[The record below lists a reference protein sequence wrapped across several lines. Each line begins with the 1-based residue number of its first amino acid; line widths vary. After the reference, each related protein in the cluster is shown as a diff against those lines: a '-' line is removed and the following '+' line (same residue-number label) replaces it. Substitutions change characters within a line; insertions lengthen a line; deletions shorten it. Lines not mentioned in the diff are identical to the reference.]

1 MDTARLSRFVSGLW
15 DDEIV
20 PQLVEYIRI
29 PNKSPMF
36 DKDWVA
42 HGYMDAAVKLMETW
56 ARSKLSQLPGATL
69 EVVRLE
75 GRTPLIYIEVPG
87 QGDDTVML
95 YGHLDKQPEM
105 TGWADGLGPWTPVL
119 KGDKLYGRGGADDGY
134 AIFGSLAAL
143 LALHEQGIP
152 HARCVVMIEACE
164 ESGSYDLPF
173 YVDHLAARIG
183 SPSLVVC
190 LDSGCG
196 NYDQLWL
203 TTSLRGMTG
212 GNLSVQVLEEGV
224 HSGDASGV
232 VPSSFR
238 ILREL
243 LSRLE
248 DPATGQIKPK
258 ELYVEI
264 PAQRVEQAKLSAEV
278 LGADIYD
285 KFPWVEGMQ
294 PVTHDLA
301 ELVLNRTWRPQLAVT
316 GIGGIPPLESAGN
329 VLRPQ
334 TSVKLSLR
342 VPPTLN
348 GTKAGEFVKQLL
360 EKDPPYGAKVSF
372 TLEKDG
378 SGWNAPALSP
388 WLEQAVSD
396 ASQNYFGA
404 PATYM
409 GEGGSIPFMGMLGE
423 KFPKAQFL
431 ITGVLG
437 PHSNAHGP
445 NEFLHIPTGKKVS
458 MVVAEVV
465 ARQHQQGSKAIA
477 PSSDQEHGH
486 RLAGRQLGAD
496 PPSRRRSVLRGRPR
510 PGRGGHPAGQQ
521 DVRSGPDPGRGGA
534 GHAPLRREQGA
545 GDPRQIRTVG
555 GLRHRL
561 GDDRPPADQQGERRG
576 AAGQRGAVAGPAGT
590 GRSAGSPAATGR
602 ARDRRAGAGENLV
615 RTQQI
620 RSPA

>member
-1 MDTARLSRFVSGLW
+1 MDTTRLSRFVSGLW

-36 DKDWVA
+36 DAKWVE

-56 ARSKLSQLPGATL
+56 ARSKLAALPGATL

-105 TGWADGLGPWTPVL
+105 TGWAEGLGPWTPVI

-164 ESGSYDLPF
+164 ESGSYDLPY

-212 GNLSVQVLEEGV
+212 GNLTVQVLEEGV

-248 DPATGQIKPK
+248 DPETGRIKPE

-264 PAQRVEQAKLSAEV
+264 PQQRVEQAKLSAEV
-278 LGADIYD
+278 LGEEIYD

-294 PVTHDLA
+294 PVTYDLA

-316 GIGGIPPLESAGN
+316 GIGGMPPLDSAGN

-348 GTKAGEFVKQLL
+348 GAKAGEFLKQLL
-360 EKDPPYGAKVSF
+360 EKDPPYGAKVTF
-372 TLEKDG
+372 ILEKDG
-378 SGWNAPALSP
+378 SGWNAPQLSP
-388 WLEQAVSD
+388 WLEQAVAD
-396 ASQNYFGA
+396 ASQHYFGA

-465 ARQHQQGSKAIA
+465 ARHHQQGANA
-477 PSSDQEHGH
+477 
-486 RLAGRQLGAD
+486 
-496 PPSRRRSVLRGRPR
+496 
-510 PGRGGHPAGQQ
+510 
-521 DVRSGPDPGRGGA
+521 
-534 GHAPLRREQGA
+534 
-545 GDPRQIRTVG
+545 
-555 GLRHRL
+555 
-561 GDDRPPADQQGERRG
+561 
-576 AAGQRGAVAGPAGT
+576 
-590 GRSAGSPAATGR
+590 
-602 ARDRRAGAGENLV
+602 
-615 RTQQI
+615 
-620 RSPA
+620 

>member
-1 MDTARLSRFVSGLW
+1 MDTTRISRFISGLW
-15 DDEIV
+15 DDDIV

-36 DKDWVA
+36 DAKWVE
-42 HGYMDAAVKLMETW
+42 HGYMDAAVKLMESW
-56 ARSKLSQLPGATL
+56 ARSKLSALPGATL

-87 QGDDTVML
+87 QGDETVML

-105 TGWADGLGPWTPVL
+105 SGWTEGLGPWTPVI

-143 LALHEQGIP
+143 LALREQSIP

-164 ESGSYDLPF
+164 ESGSYDLPY

-212 GNLSVQVLEEGV
+212 GNLTVQVLNEGV

-248 DPATGQIKPK
+248 DPATGLIRPK

-278 LGADIYD
+278 LGEDIYN

-294 PVTHDLA
+294 PVTHDLV

-316 GIGGIPPLESAGN
+316 GMGGMPSLDSAGN
-329 VLRPQ
+329 VLRPL

-348 GTKAGEFVKQLL
+348 GVKAGAFLKQLL
-360 EKDPPYGAKVSF
+360 EKDPPYGAKVTF
-372 TLEKDG
+372 ALEKDG
-378 SGWNAPALSP
+378 SGWNAPQLSP
-388 WLEQAVSD
+388 WLEQAVAD
-396 ASQNYFGA
+396 ASQHYFGA
-404 PATYM
+404 PAVYM

-458 MVVAEVV
+458 MVVADVV
-465 ARQHQQGSKAIA
+465 ARHHQ
-477 PSSDQEHGH
+477 
-486 RLAGRQLGAD
+486 R
-496 PPSRRRSVLRGRPR
+496 
-510 PGRGGHPAGQQ
+510 
-521 DVRSGPDPGRGGA
+521 
-534 GHAPLRREQGA
+534 
-545 GDPRQIRTVG
+545 
-555 GLRHRL
+555 
-561 GDDRPPADQQGERRG
+561 
-576 AAGQRGAVAGPAGT
+576 
-590 GRSAGSPAATGR
+590 
-602 ARDRRAGAGENLV
+602 
-615 RTQQI
+615 
-620 RSPA
+620 